1 MFWNMERRKWK
12 FDRGEKSKEKSK
24 VKIEIREKGSNT
36 CVEEKKRGKNNKD
49 MCG

>member
-1 MFWNMERRKWK
+1 MFWNMEWMKWLSS
-12 FDRGEKSKEKSK
+12 RGEKYKEKSK

-36 CVEEKKRGKNNKD
+36 CVEEKKREKNNKE